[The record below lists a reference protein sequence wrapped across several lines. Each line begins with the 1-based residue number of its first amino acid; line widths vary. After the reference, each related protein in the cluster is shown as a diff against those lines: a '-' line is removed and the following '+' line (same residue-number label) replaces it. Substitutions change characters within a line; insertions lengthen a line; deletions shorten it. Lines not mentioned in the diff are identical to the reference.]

1 MESIKKMLSQNHQWP
16 IDEMWDFHCGRNEF
30 NTLER
35 YTKALEERYGKAAGI
50 EDYVKKAQVLNYELM
65 RPMFEA
71 FSANR
76 YKATGVVQWMLNSA
90 WPEMYWQL
98 YDYYLMPNGAY
109 YGAKKAQQPYHVIYD
124 YSRNSLFAVNDKLED
139 KAGCTVRVRVYDIN
153 SKLKFEK
160 ELKTDLKANTSTE
173 ILRLPDLK
181 LSPVYFV
188 DIRTSDANGEEIDN
202 NFYWLSSKKDL
213 LDYKA
218 EVLPWYYHTPS
229 KQYADFAALNNLP
242 EVEVSNSIGKQVKND
257 FTEFSVK
264 LENVGKYIAFFIH
277 AKIIDNESGSTILP
291 VLWSDNYVSL
301 LPGETRVLTAKIK
314 NIYLEEIEVELVVDG
329 YNMMKK

>member
-1 MESIKKMLSQNHQWP
+1 
-16 IDEMWDFHCGRNEF
+16 
-30 NTLER
+30 
-35 YTKALEERYGKAAGI
+35 
-50 EDYVKKAQVLNYELM
+50 
-65 RPMFEA
+65 MFEA
-71 FSANR
+71 FSAYR
-76 YKATGVVQWMLNSA
+76 YNATGVILWMLNSA

-109 YGAKKAQQPYHVIYD
+109 YGAKKASQPYHVVYDYARHSIFVVNDRLDDKKGCSLKIRIYD
-124 YSRNSLFAVNDKLED
+124 NNSQ
-139 KAGCTVRVRVYDIN
+139 
-153 SKLKFEK
+153 LKFEK
-160 ELKTDLKANTSTE
+160 EIMTDLMANSGKE
-173 ILRLPDLK
+173 IFGLPEMNWGA
-181 LSPVYFV
+181 PVYFL
-188 DIRTSDANGEEIDN
+188 DMRLLDKEGKEIDN
-202 NFYWLSSKKDL
+202 NFYWLSAKKDV
-213 LDYKA
+213 LDYNA
-218 EVLPWYYHTPS
+218 EVPGWYYHTPS